1 MFGPG
6 EIERQGDRMTS
17 LIVDDDF
24 ASRMV
29 IQRYLLPFGS
39 TDVATDGAE
48 AVSLFRAAL
57 EKKQRYDLVCLD
69 IMLPEK
75 SGQTVLK
82 EVRQLE
88 TEFGVPQGKGARII
102 MVSALGDRETVME
115 AIQRCDAYLV
125 KPIQVTDLVAHL
137 KRFGLV

>member
-1 MFGPG
+1 
-6 EIERQGDRMTS
+6 MTA

-29 IQRYLLPFGS
+29 IQRYLLSYGT
-39 TDVATDGAE
+39 TDIATDGTE
-48 AVSLFRAAL
+48 AVALFKAAL
-57 EKKQRYDLVCLD
+57 EKNKRYDLVCLD

-75 SGQTVLK
+75 GGQTVLK
-82 EVRQLE
+82 EIRQLE
-88 TEFGVPQGKGARII
+88 TEHGIPHGKGARII

-125 KPIQVTDLVAHL
+125 KPIHMTDLVMHL